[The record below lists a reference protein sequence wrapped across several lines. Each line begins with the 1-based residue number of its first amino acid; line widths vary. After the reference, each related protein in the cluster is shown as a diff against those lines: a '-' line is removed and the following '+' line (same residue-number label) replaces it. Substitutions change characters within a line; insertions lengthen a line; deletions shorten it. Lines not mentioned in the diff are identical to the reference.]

1 MTNEKIVPIE
11 HTACPMCDH
20 NKRMTALAD
29 ARSAHSFELY
39 VTYYKQ
45 TRALEK
51 GIKRLHRKIARLEKK
66 RVATPTPERRERQ
79 RRIRADNYSG
89 WHRRIGLPDRRAAEP
104 NAAGQGV
111 TASNDLRV
119 SDRGEPVGDEARFVP
134 TRGGSDAKQVPVP
147 AAPLNEATITARER
161 AIENTFA
168 APDSQ
173 SIPSSGKEWAG
184 PYVQPTIF
192 GSIPAD
198 AGTVFCGA
206 VTSGLVKIRTA
217 DLPHKMPDAII
228 GGHDAP
234 EPAPSKKSTL
244 PLSAEQV
251 GHDYFLVMNVT
262 GGRFR
267 EGDDM
272 VRAGLA
278 AGRLMNQALAAIELE
293 RKLSGAKQHAEAC
306 FAVARKYG
314 LFKFSSEPPAVYLD
328 RHITELRAAIT
339 ARNQR
344 ELDLIR
350 ENAELKVRM
359 K

>member
-184 PYVQPTIF
+184 PYVQPTVF
-192 GSIPAD
+192 GSIPA
-198 AGTVFCGA
+198 
-206 VTSGLVKIRTA
+206 TSGLVKIRTA

-244 PLSAEQV
+244 PLSAEQIESFRL
-251 GHDYFLVMNVT
+251 HHISLACHTNYKETNLANKAKINVIC
-262 GGRFR
+262 
-267 EGDDM
+267 D
-272 VRAGLA
+272 
-278 AGRLMNQALAAIELE
+278 QALAAIELE
-293 RKLSGAKQHAEAC
+293 RKLGGAKQHAEAC

>member
-168 APDSQ
+168 APAAPDPQ
-173 SIPSSGKEWAG
+173 SIASDPKEWAG
-184 PYVQPTIF
+184 PYVQPTVF
-192 GSIPAD
+192 GSIPA
-198 AGTVFCGA
+198 
-206 VTSGLVKIRTA
+206 TSGTVKIRTA

>member
-1 MTNEKIVPIE
+1 
-11 HTACPMCDH
+11 MCDH
-20 NKRMTALAD
+20 NKRITALAD

-251 GHDYFLVMNVT
+251 GHDYFLVMNFT

-278 AGRLMNQALAAIELE
+278 AGRLMNQTLSAIDLE
-293 RKLSGAKQHAEAC
+293 RK
-306 FAVARKYG
+306 
-314 LFKFSSEPPAVYLD
+314 D
-328 RHITELRAAIT
+328 R
-339 ARNQR
+339 
-344 ELDLIR
+344 
-350 ENAELKVRM
+350 
-359 K
+359 